1 LVIAGRISFP
11 FTLIDARHRPF
22 VDGRRDTLLT
32 LSQVVRSGN
41 TVAFVTL
48 WLFGAALLFLGGR
61 SLVSDHSVTWKTADA
76 VVTNITPAF
85 GGNSNNYWYFYEFKT
100 EAGEMV
106 SDYIVEDGA
115 KAHAIG
121 DVVPVYY
128 VKSDPND
135 NYYADDPLPRA
146 VRDWIF
152 VGLGAF
158 MLGAGVYC
166 IRSALSVYRALRR
179 LAHSGKPIPGEIIN
193 VQPVYGRRHC
203 RNQDK
208 LPCQNGGRELYGR
221 GCHDGCDG
229 PWSSC
234 GASPTG
240 HESRHLVCRERGRR
254 AALAGPP
261 GGPRWREQAWSA
273 MET

>member
-1 LVIAGRISFP
+1 MAGRISFP

-48 WLFGAALLFLGGR
+48 WLFGVALLFLGGR

-193 VQPVYGRRHC
+193 VQPVSGADTAEIKI
-203 RNQDK
+203 NFLAK
-208 LPCQNGGRELYGR
+208 MA
-221 GCHDGCDG
+221 DGNSMAGDVTMDVMALG
-229 PWSSC
+229 
-234 GASPTG
+234 
-240 HESRHLVCRERGRR
+240 HLVGP
-254 AALAGPP
+254 ALP
-261 GGPRWREQAWSA
+261 GTKVAIWYAEKEGAVLL
-273 MET
+273 